1 MHVVVKASRERVKG
15 DAVKHN
21 LSSKLSSLF
30 LIFLSAERVW
40 NITPGETERQESETC
55 SLTQIQISTRRSAHQ
70 IMHRAADIESDALL
84 FISLDIL
91 TFCLYLFKH

>member
-21 LSSKLSSLF
+21 LSSNLSSLF

-40 NITPGETERQESETC
+40 NITEFLEKQSVRN
-55 SLTQIQISTRRSAHQ
+55 LRHV
-70 IMHRAADIESDALL
+70 H
-84 FISLDIL
+84 
-91 TFCLYLFKH
+91 